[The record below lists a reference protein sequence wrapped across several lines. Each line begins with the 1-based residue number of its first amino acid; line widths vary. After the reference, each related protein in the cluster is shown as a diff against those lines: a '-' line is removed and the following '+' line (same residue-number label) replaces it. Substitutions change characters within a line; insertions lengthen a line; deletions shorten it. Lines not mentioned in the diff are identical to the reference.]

1 MGKSI
6 VKTIVKTIALVAV
19 LAVVVVGV
27 RAIDPIDDLQ
37 QQINQLSRAR
47 EQSIA
52 ATKPLEGELARLTEQ
67 LNSIRAGIEQAKGQL
82 RGLEAS
88 IAAREADFAVQ
99 YALLSERVVS
109 FYKASRA
116 PSGLVLLLTGGT
128 SSNLISDLFYRQTVT
143 DQDKQI
149 IAQITADLLQLE
161 KDKQKVEADRVR
173 LADLQ
178 AKLDKEAEFFEGE
191 IAGAKSYQ
199 AILSQQIASL
209 TAQQQQIIAAKL
221 GSLNLPQ
228 SLGAGPLYCTDD
240 RKLDPGFGSAFAFYT
255 YGIPHR
261 VGMNQYGA
269 YGRSKVGQDY
279 RAILNAYFN
288 SISFEAGKENIQIQ
302 VQGQGS
308 MPLDEYLLGIY
319 EMPES
324 WPLEALKAQAVAA
337 RSYALAYTDNGA
349 KEICTTQACQV
360 WKPEKKTGAWKTAV
374 EATRGEIMV
383 SGGQTVTGWYSS
395 TDGGYTFYN
404 SDVWGGSQRPW
415 TKRMR
420 DTSGDVGG
428 FGDLNERAYDKESP
442 CFYAAQGWRNEY
454 GKSAWLKGEEVADI
468 ANVILLAR
476 ADSSVRAHLYQV
488 DKPNPEGTD
497 TWDAARV
504 RQELSSRGVTPLSGG
519 AGSVAIGA
527 DFGEGRTTQ
536 VTVDGV
542 AFTGSEFKDWFNLR
556 APANIQIVGPLYNVE
571 RR

>member
-1 MGKSI
+1 
-6 VKTIVKTIALVAV
+6 
-19 LAVVVVGV
+19 
-27 RAIDPIDDLQ
+27 
-37 QQINQLSRAR
+37 
-47 EQSIA
+47 
-52 ATKPLEGELARLTEQ
+52 
-67 LNSIRAGIEQAKGQL
+67 
-82 RGLEAS
+82 
-88 IAAREADFAVQ
+88 
-99 YALLSERVVS
+99 
-109 FYKASRA
+109 
-116 PSGLVLLLTGGT
+116 
-128 SSNLISDLFYRQTVT
+128 
-143 DQDKQI
+143 
-149 IAQITADLLQLE
+149 
-161 KDKQKVEADRVR
+161 
-173 LADLQ
+173 
-178 AKLDKEAEFFEGE
+178 
-191 IAGAKSYQ
+191 
-199 AILSQQIASL
+199 
-209 TAQQQQIIAAKL
+209 
-221 GSLNLPQ
+221 
-228 SLGAGPLYCTDD
+228 
-240 RKLDPGFGSAFAFYT
+240 
-255 YGIPHR
+255 
-261 VGMNQYGA
+261 MNQYGA